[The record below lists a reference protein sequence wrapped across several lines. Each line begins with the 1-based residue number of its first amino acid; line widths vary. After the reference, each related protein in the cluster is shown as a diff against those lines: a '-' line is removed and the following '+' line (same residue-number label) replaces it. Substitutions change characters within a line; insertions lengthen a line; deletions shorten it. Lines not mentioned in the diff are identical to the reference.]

1 MTTGIIKQIIDDKL
15 IVEITCLEACAQC
28 AQKSHCALSQ
38 QSTKMVEV
46 YCPYSHNYH
55 INNKVELE
63 LDEISVWYSLIFS
76 YAVPLIVMLVML
88 GVGYALEY
96 SDNTCA
102 LLSLSVVPFYYFLLS
117 KCQSK
122 FKKIIKISIKQNSVD

>member
-1 MTTGIIKQIIDDKL
+1 MTTGVIKQIIDDKL

-55 INNKVELE
+55 INVKVELE
-63 LDEISVWYSLIFS
+63 LDEVSVWYSLVFS
-76 YAVPLIVMLVML
+76 YAVPLVIMLVML

-96 SDNTCA
+96 SDNVCA
-102 LLSLSVVPFYYFLLS
+102 LFSLIVIPFYYLLLWVFRA
-117 KCQSK
+117 K